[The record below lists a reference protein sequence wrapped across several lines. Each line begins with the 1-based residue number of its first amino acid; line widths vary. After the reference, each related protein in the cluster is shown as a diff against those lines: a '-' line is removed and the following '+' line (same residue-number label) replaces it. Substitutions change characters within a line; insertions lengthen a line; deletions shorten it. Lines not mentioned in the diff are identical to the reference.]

1 MPDARAPLPVDLE
14 ARLSAAAREFAYPPT
29 PDLSRVVV
37 ARMSAIAEKAVPA
50 RQRRLR
56 RWALVGV
63 LLALL
68 LAGILAAPPVR
79 AAVLDWIRLGAVRI
93 FLVPPT
99 PAPTQ
104 PSGQATATPT
114 PLGSVLDVSGE
125 TTLQKAQTQAG
136 FTLRLP
142 PGEGRPDRVYYQDL
156 GGPVVILVWMDPARP
171 GRVRLSLSE
180 TLGDGI
186 MFQKIDP
193 KTVEDTTVNGRPA
206 LWVDSPYLLVTGSG
220 DTSMT
225 RLVEDGHTLIWTEG
239 NRTYRLETTLGLDEA
254 RRVAEGMK

>member
-1 MPDARAPLPVDLE
+1 
-14 ARLSAAAREFAYPPT
+14 
-29 PDLSRVVV
+29 
-37 ARMSAIAEKAVPA
+37 
-50 RQRRLR
+50 
-56 RWALVGV
+56 
-63 LLALL
+63 
-68 LAGILAAPPVR
+68 
-79 AAVLDWIRLGAVRI
+79 
-93 FLVPPT
+93 
-99 PAPTQ
+99 
-104 PSGQATATPT
+104 
-114 PLGSVLDVSGE
+114 
-125 TTLQKAQTQAG
+125 
-136 FTLRLP
+136 
-142 PGEGRPDRVYYQDL
+142 
-156 GGPVVILVWMDPARP
+156 
-171 GRVRLSLSE
+171 VRLSLSE